1 MSVSKMQKYSE
12 IMSLKSCMHGMADLN
27 EVEGVDELTDDDW
40 SQLHEYAVQLYDR
53 LNDLP
58 DDETRVQFL
67 TEGLMLHVLMDYID
81 QGR

>member
-1 MSVSKMQKYSE
+1 MMKQYSE
-12 IMSLKSCMHGMADLN
+12 IMSLKSCLSGMAELN
-27 EVEGVDELTDDDW
+27 EIEGLDELVEDDW
-40 SQLHEYAVQLYDR
+40 NQLYEYALVLYDK
-53 LNDLP
+53 LESLP

>member
-1 MSVSKMQKYSE
+1 MTTMMKQYSE
-12 IMSLKSCMHGMADLN
+12 IMSLKSCLCGMAELN
-27 EVEGVDELTDDDW
+27 EIEGLDELVEDDW
-40 SQLHEYAVQLYDR
+40 NQLYEYALVLYDK
-53 LNDLP
+53 LESLP